1 MSFLFIFSPFF
12 FYYVQETSY
21 IFERDVIL
29 FQLRIGIHMNDTKDK
44 GDKKLEDKKRKFDDL
59 DRDILVRL
67 QDDARR
73 SYREIASDLQV
84 SVGTVHNR
92 IKRLM
97 KSGILIGFQPVL
109 NSKMLGYELC
119 FLILVTIRG
128 GHSPEVLDL
137 VKNNLNVRS
146 IYHTTGDQSAALIC
160 RFKKIEDAREFISE
174 ISQNKYVEKIVSNLV
189 LDVVKEEPNV
199 NIRVLEE

>member
-1 MSFLFIFSPFF
+1 MLSTSVIVGMQMSA
-12 FYYVQETSY
+12 
-21 IFERDVIL
+21 
-29 FQLRIGIHMNDTKDK
+29 TKDK
-44 GDKKLEDKKRKFDDL
+44 GEKRPEDKKRKL
-59 DRDILVRL
+59 DSLDEQILMRL

-73 SYREIASDLQV
+73 SYREIATDLQI

-97 KSGILIGFQPVL
+97 KAKVLVGFQPVL

-119 FLILVTIRG
+119 FFILITIKG
-128 GHSPEVLDL
+128 GHSSEVLDL
-137 VKNNLNVRS
+137 IKNNANVRAV
-146 IYHTTGDQSAALIC
+146 YHTTGDQSAALIC

-174 ISQNKYVEKIVSNLV
+174 INQNKYVEKTISNLV

-199 NIRVLEE
+199 NLREGRSSEE